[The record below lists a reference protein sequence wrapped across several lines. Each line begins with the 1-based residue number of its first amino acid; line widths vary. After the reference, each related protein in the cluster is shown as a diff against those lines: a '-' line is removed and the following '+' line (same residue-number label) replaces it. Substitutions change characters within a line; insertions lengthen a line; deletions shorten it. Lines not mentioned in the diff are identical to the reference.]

1 MGHFRACNNKLLE
14 FEIGSV
20 PICKIVNW
28 QGNARLLQ
36 NSGMQGSVFKEWDKN
51 VRAFSQQLILLPLK
65 ETNFLE
71 IPYYRKYKKQKSW
84 GHATTFQICMFQ
96 CFTFTCAE
104 KMQGSWEEIP
114 WSLVHGGLCL
124 DSVSSVWRLYTV
136 FSILSRASAHGRS
149 QLKRQNLGVGSYTEK
164 VVKWFNYPQAK
175 AHPRCEASCHVA
187 ELNSLL
193 VCLYFVE
200 ASPTAEK
207 TVSCYK
213 ADWLVASL
221 LSFRSIQSSSLS
233 RRLQYVNFMLQGR
246 NTANEAMDRCVQT
259 WCRAPKAHQNNRSY
273 VSSEDLPS
281 DSLCK
286 NLAWRM
292 VARIT
297 QKNHKTVKIGGWVL
311 ARVWALARDNTVVA
325 VLTHFPS
332 HCCPCFIRC
341 SAWYVLG

>member
-175 AHPRCEASCHVA
+175 AHPGCEASCHVA

-200 ASPTAEK
+200 ASPTVEK

-213 ADWLVASL
+213 ADWLIALL
-221 LSFRSIQSSSLS
+221 LSFHSVQ
-233 RRLQYVNFMLQGR
+233 F
-246 NTANEAMDRCVQT
+246 ACVMQISC
-259 WCRAPKAHQNNRSY
+259 CRGGMPRTRPRTGVCEPDVVAPKVHQNNCGY
-273 VSSEDLPS
+273 VSSLDLPS
-281 DSLCK
+281 DSLHK
-286 NLAWRM
+286 NLAWW
-292 VARIT
+292 VIT
-297 QKNHKTVKIGGWVL
+297 RRNQKNHKTVKIGGGRL
-311 ARVWALARDNTVVA
+311 HGYQRLLGT
-325 VLTHFPS
+325 
-332 HCCPCFIRC
+332 IRYMYC
-341 SAWYVLG
+341 V